1 MWTVIEN
8 IKFIA
13 ECVTAIS
20 AAIIVF
26 GQVLKIIPKSL
37 QEFFTKVIPVFFCG
51 FTTLDGKKAWF
62 FRAVKAQKEYQ
73 QLQRDIIK
81 AVAPDFEMEEVLVL
95 NTSEL
100 IPFLSESK
108 LFTKVPRRKR

>member
-1 MWTVIEN
+1 MWNVIEN

-20 AAIIVF
+20 AAIIVLR
-26 GQVLKIIPKSL
+26 QALKIVPKSL
-37 QEFFTKVIPVFFCG
+37 QEFFTKVIPVFLCG

-73 QLQRDIIK
+73 AQFQNIFKTL
-81 AVAPDFEMEEVLVL
+81 APDFEMEEVLVL

-108 LFTKVPRRKR
+108 LFKKTTLRKR

>member
-1 MWTVIEN
+1 MIPVIEN
-8 IKFIA
+8 ITFIA

-20 AAIIVF
+20 AAIIVLR
-26 GQVLKIIPKSL
+26 QALKLFPKSL
-37 QEFFTKVIPVFFCG
+37 RRFFTKVIPVFFCG

-73 QLQRDIIK
+73 ARFQNIFKTL
-81 AVAPDFEMEEVLVL
+81 APDFEMEEVLVL

>member
-1 MWTVIEN
+1 MITFLEN

-26 GQVLKIIPKSL
+26 GQVLKIIQKLIQKFRTS
-37 QEFFTKVIPVFFCG
+37 VIPVFFCG

-62 FRAVKAQKEYQ
+62 FRAVKAQKEQ
-73 QLQRDIIK
+73 QAQFQNIFKTL
-81 AVAPDFEMEEVLVL
+81 APDFEMEDVLVL

-108 LFTKVPRRKR
+108 LFKKTTLRKR

>member
-1 MWTVIEN
+1 MAFLEN
-8 IKFIA
+8 ITFIA

-20 AAIIVF
+20 AAIIVLR
-26 GQVLKIIPKSL
+26 QALKIIPKPL
-37 QEFFTKVIPVFFCG
+37 RRFFTKVIPVFLFG

-73 QLQRDIIK
+73 AQFQNIFKTL
-81 AVAPDFEMEEVLVL
+81 APDFEMEDVLVL

-108 LFTKVPRRKR
+108 LFKKTTLRKR

>member
-1 MWTVIEN
+1 MTVIKT

-13 ECVTAIS
+13 ECITTVS
-20 AAIIVF
+20 AAIIVL
-26 GQVLKIIPKSL
+26 GQALKLFPKSL
-37 QEFFTKVIPVFFCG
+37 RRFFTNVIPVFFCG
-51 FTTLDGKKAWF
+51 CKTMDGKKVWF
-62 FRAVKAQKEYQ
+62 FRAVKAQKEQ
-73 QLQRDIIK
+73 QAQFQNIFKTL
-81 AVAPDFEMEEVLVL
+81 APDFEMEEVLVL

>member
-1 MWTVIEN
+1 MMSVIEN

-26 GQVLKIIPKSL
+26 GQVLKIIQKLIQKFRTS
-37 QEFFTKVIPVFFCG
+37 VIPVFFCG
-51 FTTLDGKKAWF
+51 FTTATGEKARF
-62 FRAVKAQKEYQ
+62 FRAVKAQKEQ
-73 QLQRDIIK
+73 QAQFQNIFKTL
-81 AVAPDFEMEEVLVL
+81 APDFEMEEVLVL

-108 LFTKVPRRKR
+108 LFTKVTLRKR

>member
-1 MWTVIEN
+1 MTVIKT

-13 ECVTAIS
+13 ECITAIS
-20 AAIIVF
+20 AAIIVL
-26 GQVLKIIPKSL
+26 GQVLKIIPKPL

-51 FTTLDGKKAWF
+51 RKTMDGKKVWF
-62 FRAVKAQKEYQ
+62 FRAVKAQKEQ
-73 QLQRDIIK
+73 QAQFQNIFKTL
-81 AVAPDFEMEEVLVL
+81 APDFEMEEVLVL

-108 LFTKVPRRKR
+108 LFTKVPLRKR

>member
-1 MWTVIEN
+1 MITILEN

-13 ECVTAIS
+13 ECVTTVS
-20 AAIIVF
+20 AAIIVLR
-26 GQVLKIIPKSL
+26 QALKIVPKPL

-51 FTTLDGKKAWF
+51 FTTATGEKARF
-62 FRAVKAQKEYQ
+62 FRAVKAQKEQ
-73 QLQRDIIK
+73 QAQFQNIFKTL
-81 AVAPDFEMEEVLVL
+81 APDFEMEEVLVL

-108 LFTKVPRRKR
+108 LFKKVTLRKR